1 VIGTTPRIRIDF
13 GANGITVQLS
23 GRSDAR
29 ITVEYAVPAEP
40 ERYADILSR
49 ALSEAKNRLESEAG
63 PQLRG
68 TRVDAVLLPPIA
80 DARLVPLPP
89 LRRAEA
95 EAVLRRDAAR
105 YFIGGGGPLAVAAR
119 VPTRD
124 RRGSVAH
131 PILAVAAPTAF
142 IDAIC
147 RAASSVNW
155 RIHSIRPAH
164 AHWIAAARS
173 HVRDDADLPIVCVV
187 DGTAHVL
194 HVRGNDVVALRR
206 IPADAFSELADV
218 LRGSATFAVVGDHA
232 RAVCAHPAFAQHR
245 MQVVADDAVDRP
257 GRSLDFVTPAKA
269 ASLERRR
276 RAWAG
281 RLAAAAA
288 GIVLISAAVHYWGLK
303 REIALLEERRAEIR
317 QEVAPLLAW
326 RDSLL
331 VLEERL
337 ALLERVHPKPGRL
350 TRALFDVAVL
360 LPPDAHLTAFRSK
373 GDTLMISGLS
383 PRAADAIQALRSA
396 LSFENVRLDGII
408 DRELDAG
415 ATAQERF
422 NLEAVIT
429 DPDSANQPRSRTRT
443 IAAGRSGS

>member
-1 VIGTTPRIRIDF
+1 MIGTTPRIRIEF
-13 GANGITVQLS
+13 GANGITVHLS
-23 GRSDAR
+23 GRSDIR
-29 ITVEYAVPAEP
+29 LSVEYALPAEP
-40 ERYADILSR
+40 ERYADTLFR
-49 ALSEAKNRLESEAG
+49 AFSEAKNRLESEAG
-63 PQLRG
+63 SQARH

-105 YFIGGGGPLAVAAR
+105 YFIGGAGPLAIAAR
-119 VPTRD
+119 MPARD

-131 PILAVAAPTAF
+131 AVFAVSAPAAF
-142 IDAIC
+142 VDAVC

-164 AHWIAAARS
+164 AHWISAARS
-173 HVRDDADLPIVCVV
+173 HALDDAELPIVCVV

-194 HVRGNDVVALRR
+194 HMRGNDVVALRR

-218 LRGSATFAVVGDHA
+218 LRGSATFAVVGDRA
-232 RAVCAHPAFAQHR
+232 RAACAHPAFAQQR
-245 MQVVADDAVDRP
+245 MQVIADDAVERP
-257 GRSLDFVTPAKA
+257 GRSLDFVTPAMEA
-269 ASLERRR
+269 FHAQRR
-276 RAWAG
+276 RAWAS

-288 GIVLISAAVHYWGLK
+288 LIALISAAVHYWGLM
-303 REIALLEERRAEIR
+303 REIALIEERRAEIR

-331 VLEERL
+331 GLEERL

-350 TRALFDVAVL
+350 TRALFDVSVL

-396 LSFENVRLDGII
+396 LSFGNVRLDGII

-422 NLEAVIT
+422 NIEALLT
-429 DPDSANQPRSRTRT
+429 APDSVDRPRPRTPAM
-443 IAAGRSGS
+443 AAARSGS